1 MFTALTTIYAGRDD
15 MSDIEDEYWWEIKAF
30 YEKGAERED
39 LIELIQKVYEDGFVD
54 GATKEVYL
62 D

>member
-1 MFTALTTIYAGRDD
+1 MTDL
-15 MSDIEDEYWWEIKAF
+15 DIEDEYVWEIKAF

-39 LIELIQKVYEDGFVD
+39 LIKFLQKVYEDGFID